1 MPPGAGNTEYLEA
14 MKGVEEVMQAFK
26 PQFVLISAGFDA
38 HMDDPL
44 ALIKLTRKGYE
55 DLTRRVMNIA
65 DEYAEGRL
73 VSALEGGY
81 NLKALGESVQTHIQV
96 LMEEKK

>member
-1 MPPGAGNTEYLEA
+1 
-14 MKGVEEVMQAFK
+14 
-26 PQFVLISAGFDA
+26 
-38 HMDDPL
+38 
-44 ALIKLTRKGYE
+44 
-55 DLTRRVMNIA
+55 MNIA